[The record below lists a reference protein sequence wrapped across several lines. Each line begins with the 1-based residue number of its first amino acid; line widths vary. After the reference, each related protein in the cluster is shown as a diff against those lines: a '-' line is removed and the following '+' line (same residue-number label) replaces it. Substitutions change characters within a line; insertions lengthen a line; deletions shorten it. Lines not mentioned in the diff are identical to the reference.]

1 MVRDFLLLTPPPL
14 PLMEKAPLSLGPI
27 NTGSLL
33 SSSEGLTLTGML
45 TLVTTIC
52 TGDYDPGMQKWAILA
67 LGVATGC
74 YAISR
79 GMAKKNA

>member
-1 MVRDFLLLTPPPL
+1 MDKTS
-14 PLMEKAPLSLGPI
+14 LSLGPVS
-27 NTGSLL
+27 TGSLL
-33 SSSEGLTLTGML
+33 NSSEGLTLTGML

-52 TGDYDPGMQKWAILA
+52 TGNYSPEMQKWAIMA
-67 LGVATGC
+67 LGIATGC